1 MDKAVFPAEMTA
13 LKQWICWRLEPDPN
27 GGKDKKVPIS
37 PKTGKKALVNNPSTW
52 STFEEAVQA
61 KEKYGYN
68 GIGFVFTT
76 DSGIVA
82 IDIDDCFINGVI
94 NEVGKAILAK
104 APKTYVEKSPSGK
117 GLHMLVRGKL
127 PGGGKRS
134 QELHQQWA
142 PHGEVVLGFMG
153 RLAAEKMVSDLTVVS
168 QLPGPDMDCAMPSL
182 NHVGKS
188 PLSLP
193 MASNSNDLI
202 NCYHPK
208 DEEGFS
214 DLFKYKYSINYAS
227 LEPFEK
233 IVLFDITFTAI
244 SLKHSKN
251 TFGYLIEYEDKTIAY
266 LTDCN
271 EIPKESLDFLKSKTI
286 DFAFIDACYDER
298 RTTGNHLNYLQA
310 SEILDLLNVKNGFL
324 IHISHIT
331 QEYIMKNSIKLKYP
345 YIDSKFTLDFI

>member
-1 MDKAVFPAEMTA
+1 MKFSFLGSSDSAGLPVHNCKCIACESYR
-13 LKQWICWRLEPDPN
+13 I
-27 GGKDKKVPIS
+27 DKKENHSTCAYIEVDNNIILLDAGIYDLPTKFDS
-37 PKTGKKALVNNPSTW
+37 KK
-52 STFEEAVQA
+52 
-61 KEKYGYN
+61 
-68 GIGFVFTT
+68 I
-76 DSGIVA
+76 DSIFLTHFHP
-82 IDIDDCFINGVI
+82 DHC
-94 NEVGKAILAK
+94 VGL
-104 APKTYVEKSPSGK
+104 
-117 GLHMLVRGKL
+117 LKL
-127 PGGGKRS
+127 RY
-134 QELHQQWA
+134 
-142 PHGEVVLGFMG
+142 
-153 RLAAEKMVSDLTVVS
+153 
-168 QLPGPDMDCAMPSL
+168 
-182 NHVGKS
+182 
-188 PLSLP
+188 
-193 MASNSNDLI
+193 SNDLI

-271 EIPKESLDFLKSKTI
+271 EIPKESFDFLKSKTI